1 LLEGRTGVLAF
12 SIGFGIGAYGKLT
25 PEKIHLVAVGL
36 AMAVSGHSIAGQVG
50 RDVLAARLPTPS
62 TGPRRRRSSPQAAVW
77 SIQPPT
83 HTTYGS
89 LIERSGECTLM
100 VDMPVIVRH
109 QDRGA
114 LRLDHR
120 HDQALCRR
128 RAVI

>member
-1 LLEGRTGVLAF
+1 MGIAPVLQIRRMLRQRSSRDVSVGYFMVLLVGFVLWIAYGAAAG
-12 SIGFGIGAYGKLT
+12 IIVLVIPNAVALLIGAAVV
-25 PEKIHLVAVGL
+25 IVAL
-36 AMAVSGHSIAGQVG
+36 LLRRRPSRTTSAPADG
-50 RDVLAARLPTPS
+50 RD
-62 TGPRRRRSSPQAAVW
+62 
-77 SIQPPT
+77 
-83 HTTYGS
+83 TTRGDIPE
-89 LIERSGECTLM
+89 LTLM